1 MNPTTKHFARADAG
15 SIDVQSTPTGLTANL
30 AGSVAANAYLGH
42 TGVAVECF
50 QLSQDFEITCSDSK
64 VTAVALTLDSTLV
77 GFVRS
82 KFNGAACIKVASVAV
97 TPAGY
102 PSSPLA
108 VAYPPMC
115 VSGTDGRLCNQHIE
129 PITVQSLPLGKYVL
143 TADLLLEAEASGLCD
158 AHAAADFTSAA
169 ALPAEF
175 VRMRDPFQNADKKN
189 FGFAISLTAALPV
202 ARSPCTHAVMEG
214 WSALR
219 LRRCKRPD
227 RPRQAR
233 QRRCEQQRALFVLA
247 LIPFAETFK
256 SLEMG
261 VGSPARVAIA
271 SNRTDRLP
279 SRDVG

>member
-15 SIDVQSTPTGLTANL
+15 SIDVQSTPTGLTASL

-102 PSSPLA
+102 PSSPLSA
-108 VAYPPMC
+108 AYPPMC

-143 TADLLLEAEASGLCD
+143 TADLVLEAEASGLCD

-189 FGFAISLTAALPV
+189 FGFAISLTAAPAGGAVALHPRGDGRLVRTAATPMQATRPTPTSTAMPV
-202 ARSPCTHAVMEG
+202 RTAAGAVRFG
-214 WSALR
+214 
-219 LRRCKRPD
+219 PD
-227 RPRQAR
+227 TIR
-233 QRRCEQQRALFVLA
+233 
-247 LIPFAETFK
+247 
-256 SLEMG
+256 
-261 VGSPARVAIA
+261 
-271 SNRTDRLP
+271 
-279 SRDVG
+279 